1 VEGEIGGELLLA
13 KAWHLLLNRRQVMN
27 MRPRFQKIGLLAH
40 IAFSVG
46 WFGAIV
52 PYLALAI
59 AALTRADEQAARGA
73 YLSMELIGWFV
84 IVPLS
89 AAALLSGLL
98 QSLGTQWG
106 LFRHWW
112 IVAKFALTIFACVI
126 LFQHMRDVSRVAH
139 MARDGAVSRQ
149 ALSAEFI
156 HSAGGLV
163 VLLGIMTLSIFK
175 PWGMTAYGRRR
186 AVAASEPAVSKEKT
200 PASAPVAGLAN
211 GGLGWRRIVGIH
223 AAHAVGVAL
232 LVAIILHTVGMRHH

>member
-1 VEGEIGGELLLA
+1 
-13 KAWHLLLNRRQVMN
+13 MN
-27 MRPRFQKIGLLAH
+27 MTPRFQKVALLAH
-40 IAFSVG
+40 IGFSVG

-84 IVPLS
+84 IIPFSVG
-89 AAALLSGLL
+89 ALLSGLI
-98 QSLGTQWG
+98 QSLGTRWG

-139 MARDGAVSRQ
+139 MARDGAVSRR
-149 ALSAEFI
+149 ALSSELI
-156 HSAGGLV
+156 HSTDGLV

-175 PWGMTAYGRRR
+175 PWGLTVYGRPR
-186 AVAASEPAVSKEKT
+186 AVPASDAAVSKQRT
-200 PASAPVAGLAN
+200 PATGAVAGLAN
-211 GGLGWRRIVGIH
+211 GGVGWKRIVGIH
-223 AAHAVGVAL
+223 VAHAVGVAL